1 MAKGPPAM
9 DPRAST
15 PTPPPAYPRISDAD
29 AAALYSRI
37 LERCSARTPKGAPVL
52 VLDLDGTL
60 MDNRPRTV
68 AILHDLSKIWREK
81 YPEAAVEL
89 EGSTNERLAYLLNDS
104 LRRLRVVDPALV
116 AEATEYWRRRFFAD
130 DDLRHDVAL
139 PGAVHFVRECHARGA
154 TVVYLT
160 GRDLPMMGL
169 GTFASL
175 RTLGFPIGVAGVE
188 FILKPDAQM
197 ADEAFKRMIA
207 PTLAR
212 VGEVVASFD
221 NEPANC
227 NLFKEAYPE
236 AEVVFVDTQHVPGA
250 PPLREDV
257 LVVGDF
263 AIAAGLSPSIPPPE
277 GEP

>member
-1 MAKGPPAM
+1 MEHRTSTPSPPIVYRRATDDEASALFERILSRCSRRTAKGP
-9 DPRAST
+9 
-15 PTPPPAYPRISDAD
+15 
-29 AAALYSRI
+29 
-37 LERCSARTPKGAPVL
+37 PVL

-60 MDNRPRTV
+60 MDNRPRTC
-68 AILHDLSKIWREK
+68 AILHDLGRKWKDSH
-81 YPEAAVEL
+81 PEAAQAL
-89 EGSTNERLAYLLNDS
+89 LTCTPERLAYLLSDT
-104 LRRLRVVDPALV
+104 LRRLRVADPALV
-116 AEATEYWRRRFFAD
+116 GEATEYWRQRFFAD

-139 PGAVHFVRECHARGA
+139 DGSVHFVRDCWARGA

-188 FILKPDAQM
+188 IILKPDAQM
-197 ADEAFKRMIA
+197 ADEAFKRMVA

-212 VGEVVASFD
+212 VGHVVASFD

-227 NLFKEAYPE
+227 NLFKEAYPD
-236 AEVVFVDTQHVPGA
+236 ADIVFVDTQHVPGA
-250 PPLREDV
+250 PPLRDDV
-257 LVVGDF
+257 PVIGDF
-263 AIAAGLSPSIPPPE
+263 AVARSLSPSVPPPE